1 MKKRGFKYRLN
12 EHKTV
17 EAIKINNKKPTTNK
31 TGGVPSDGNKPAS
44 VSQTSKKRTKKVKKK
59 RNIFLAIL
67 IIFFKFLVVLG
78 CLGIIAGSTV
88 AVMLSMY
95 LVEATAG
102 DDALLD
108 LEQLDL
114 AYTSIIYYRDINED
128 GQEVWHEYQR
138 LDSPVENRV
147 WVDLPDIDQNLIDA
161 FVAIEDQTYWE
172 HEGINYRRTIYA
184 ILNEL
189 SLAFTGSY
197 LRGSQEGA
205 STITQQLIKN
215 ITDDDDDEGT
225 AGYLRKIREI
235 FRAFTLENRFSKY
248 TILEAYLNTIS
259 LTGNIGGVQ
268 AGANRYFNK
277 YVGAEDSIENGTE
290 PLTIAQCATIACIT
304 KNPTAYSPI
313 TNPEQHLARRDLV
326 IWEMYNQG
334 LITEQEYNE
343 ALAEPL
349 SIYETIVDED
359 AATTSNNNYFVD
371 TLINELLDDYEE
383 QNGVTEAEALDW
395 LYNGGLRIYATVDPT
410 LQETMEDVF
419 LRGEYWAEFPIEDW
433 QPTDSYGNVILDA
446 NGEEPEPQ
454 TITTQAAGATVNYK
468 GELVA
473 IVGGLGQKT
482 ADRTLNRGSDI
493 TRSIGSTI
501 KGITVYPLAIEY
513 DIATYS
519 STRVD
524 QPYTTDYVDES
535 GNARG
540 WPNNY
545 SMTYTY
551 APMTVYEAV
560 RHSINTVAVSF
571 AALVGV
577 DEMYSFLADTL
588 EVDTLVDG
596 VNGDRS
602 LAPMALG
609 SMAHGMSPYQVAAS
623 YMMHGNGGQFYS
635 PHAYVS
641 VEDAYGRI
649 ELQPDVNRVQA
660 ISEDTAYITNRLLR
674 EVMVSGTGVY
684 MSADEAGMDSIG
696 KTGTTNENKDI
707 WFVGLTPYYSSAFW
721 YGYDEN
727 EPMTRYVAGST
738 RHPGILAWQEIMNTE
753 QADTE
758 QYPVIDFP
766 QSALENEDVV
776 IARFCTVSGALAG
789 ASCPSHAGYYKDET
803 VLGTCPVHT
812 GAVTP

>member
-1 MKKRGFKYRLN
+1 MPG
-12 EHKTV
+12 
-17 EAIKINNKKPTTNK
+17 KKPSISRAKKTTDK
-31 TGGVPSDGNKPAS
+31 KP
-44 VSQTSKKRTKKVKKK
+44 KKKK
-59 RNIFLAIL
+59 RNIFLTLFLLL
-67 IIFFKFLVVLG
+67 IKFLVVLA
-78 CLGIIAGSTV
+78 CLGIIAGSTI

-114 AYTSIIYYRDINED
+114 AYTSIIYYRDTNEQ

-147 WVDLPDIDQNLIDA
+147 WVDLPDIDDNLLNA
-161 FVAIEDQTYWE
+161 FIAIEDQTYWE
-172 HEGINYRRTIYA
+172 HEGINIRRTIYA

-189 SLAFTGSY
+189 SLTLTGSY

-215 ITDDDDDEGT
+215 ITDDDEDEGT

-235 FRAFTLENRFSKY
+235 FRAITLENRFSKS

-277 YVGAEDSIENGTE
+277 YVGTEDSLANGAE

-326 IWEMYNQG
+326 IWEMYDQG
-334 LITEQEYNE
+334 YITEAEYNE

-349 SIYETIVDED
+349 SIYETIIDED
-359 AATTSNNNYFVD
+359 AATTSNNDYFVD

-383 QNGVTEAEALDW
+383 QNGSTESQALDW

-410 LQETMEDVF
+410 LQDTMEDVF
-419 LRGEYWAEFPIEDW
+419 LRGEYWAEYPIEDW
-433 QPTDSYGNVILDA
+433 QPTDAYGNIILNAD
-446 NGEEPEPQ
+446 GTEPEPQ

-482 ADRTLNRGSDI
+482 ADRTLNRGADMQ
-493 TRSIGSTI
+493 RSIGSSM

-524 QPYTTDYVDES
+524 KPYDTTHVDADGKE
-535 GNARG
+535 RG
-540 WPNNY
+540 WPNNF
-545 SMTYTY
+545 SLTYTY
-551 APMTVYEAV
+551 APMTVWEAV
-560 RHSINTVAVSF
+560 HQSINTIAVSF
-571 AALVGV
+571 ASLVGV
-577 DEMYSFLADTL
+577 DVMYSFLEDTL

-596 VNGDRS
+596 ANGDRNLS
-602 LAPMALG
+602 PLALG
-609 SMAHGMSPYQVAAS
+609 SMAHGMSPYAVAAS
-623 YMMHGNGGQFYS
+623 YIMHGNGGQFYS

-649 ELQPDVNRVQA
+649 ELQPDINRVQA
-660 ISEDTAYITNRLLR
+660 ISEDTAYIMNRLLR
-674 EVMVSGTGVY
+674 EVMTVGTGVG
-684 MSADEAGMDSIG
+684 MSADDAGMDSIG
-696 KTGTTNENKDI
+696 KTGTTNGSRDI

-727 EPMTRYVAGST
+727 VDMNRYVPGSYY
-738 RHPGILAWQEIMNTE
+738 HPGILAWREIMDTE

-766 QSALENEDVV
+766 QAPLENGDVV
-776 IARFCTVSGALAG
+776 IRSFCTVSGAAAG
-789 ASCPSHAGYYKDET
+789 ASCPARNGYYKDET
-803 VLGTCPVHT
+803 VLGTCPIHT
-812 GAVTP
+812 GAVATP